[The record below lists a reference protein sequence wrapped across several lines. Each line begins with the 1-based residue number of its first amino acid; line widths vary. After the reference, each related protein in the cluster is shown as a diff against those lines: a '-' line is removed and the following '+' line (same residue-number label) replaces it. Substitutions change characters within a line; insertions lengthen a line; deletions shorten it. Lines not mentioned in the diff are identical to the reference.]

1 MKETIEKEITG
12 EEVVE
17 EEIVEGKIVE
27 KRAIGEE
34 TIESITIGSV
44 AIGNAAG
51 VIWDF
56 LNQQSEPVNLSTLK
70 NDLSTSSTLLMM
82 GLGWLAR
89 ENKLA
94 IETPEDSPSYRIF
107 LKR

>member
-1 MKETIEKEITG
+1 MK
-12 EEVVE
+12 
-17 EEIVEGKIVE
+17 EIVEEKTVE
-27 KRAIGEE
+27 ENAVEEKTVKKEAVGEEIIGSKAIG
-34 TIESITIGSV
+34 SK

-51 VIWDF
+51 IIWDF
-56 LNQQSEPVNLSTLK
+56 LDQQVEPVNLSTLK

-89 ENKLA
+89 EDKLA
-94 IETPEDSPSYRIF
+94 IETPENSPSYRIS